1 MITGLLLLKRSG
13 KLYLRLS
20 RSKHADIYSSMRSFW
35 AENSCCPTWTGLLT
49 SWLTS
54 HPPMLLDAYPPP
66 FPLHP
71 IAGCTF
77 GKATPEDISQ
87 LPLFWERWFSTP
99 TSRCCIPQERIHRSH
114 SAGHWD
120 IFVVRRGNQVIGS
133 LVRRWVTGFHVKEA
147 YLPKAGVIDLFC
159 VHPAWKKKGVGRAL
173 LCLVHTLTARPAP
186 PHLML
191 WESYLPSIP
200 PMAAGVYWRKEYK
213 VEPREQIS
221 DAEALV
227 AWNRLKEGRPIWSDY
242 KKSEDVHIYRVN
254 SGYVVI
260 WNTWHRRIPQGDTIG
275 IVLASTGSLDGFSSP
290 FGLLL
295 ADTKY
300 EGWEFNG
307 PFQWGLYNM
316 NTGFISSQFPLLHW
330 L

>member
-1 MITGLLLLKRSG
+1 
-13 KLYLRLS
+13 
-20 RSKHADIYSSMRSFW
+20 MRSFW
-35 AENSCCPTWTGLLT
+35 SNNSCCPTWGGLLS

-54 HPPMLLDAYPPP
+54 HPPILLDAHPPP

-71 IAGCTF
+71 IPGCTF
-77 GKATPEDISQ
+77 GKATTDDIAQ

-99 TSRCCIPQERIHRSH
+99 TSRCCIPEDRIRRSH
-114 SAGHWD
+114 SAAHWD
-120 IFVVRRGNQVIGS
+120 IYIVRRGGEVIGS
-133 LVRRWVTGFHVKEA
+133 LVRRWVFGFHVKEA
-147 YLPKAGVIDLFC
+147 YLPKAGVIDFFC
-159 VHPAWKKKGVGRAL
+159 VHPAWKKKGVGRTL
-173 LCLVHTLTARPAP
+173 LSLVHTVTARPGP

-200 PMAAGVYWRKEYK
+200 PMSAGVYWRKECVVGK
-213 VEPREQIS
+213 RERLAEVEERAIWERI
-221 DAEALV
+221 
-227 AWNRLKEGRPIWSDY
+227 REGRPIWSEY
-242 KKSEDVHIYRVN
+242 KHSEDLHFYATP
-254 SGYVVI
+254 SGYIVI
-260 WNTWHRRIPQGDTIG
+260 WNTWHRRIPQGDAIG
-275 IVLASTGSLDGFSSP
+275 IVLASTGDFSPSP

-300 EGWEFNG
+300 EGWDFNG